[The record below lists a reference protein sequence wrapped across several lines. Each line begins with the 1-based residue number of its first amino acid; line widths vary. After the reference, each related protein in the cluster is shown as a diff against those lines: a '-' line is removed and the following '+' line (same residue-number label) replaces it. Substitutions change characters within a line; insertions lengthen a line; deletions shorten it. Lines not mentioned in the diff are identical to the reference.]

1 MRRNSGLVWFWNES
15 SGYFHGEIK
24 LSDWIVEEIA
34 FLGSFEDKLMAILS
48 LKPNIQD
55 VLMRKSNFHIEL

>member
-1 MRRNSGLVWFWNES
+1 MRRNSWLVWFWNES
-15 SGYFHGEIK
+15 TGYFDEEIK

-34 FLGSFEDKLMAILS
+34 FLGSFEDELMAILS

-55 VLMRKSNFHIEL
+55 VLMRKSNFDIEL